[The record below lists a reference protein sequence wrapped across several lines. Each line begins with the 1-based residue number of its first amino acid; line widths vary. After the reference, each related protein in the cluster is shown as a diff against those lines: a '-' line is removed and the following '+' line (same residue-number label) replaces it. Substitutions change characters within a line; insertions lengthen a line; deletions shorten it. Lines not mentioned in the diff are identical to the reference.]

1 MSDAIIY
8 FVLLFYHIVNILQV
22 TFNLT
27 PVVHTMVQWDY
38 AYRAARKGPWEEMA
52 RDRERFKGRI
62 NCIRCILEPILQ
74 IQHRTHIWQERFA

>member
-1 MSDAIIY
+1 MI
-8 FVLLFYHIVNILQV
+8 
-22 TFNLT
+22 
-27 PVVHTMVQWDY
+27 QWDY